1 MKTYVE
7 ILHSADGEKPSI
19 IFEILTEMGLK
30 PSYGHHDFEYTWKKD
45 VTFMDIIKF
54 LDRLISKLRGT
65 GAILKF
71 STIS

>member
-7 ILHSADGEKPSI
+7 ILHNADGEKPSK
-19 IFEILTEMGLK
+19 IFDILLDIGLK
-30 PSYGHHDFEYTWKKD
+30 PSYGQHDFVYHWKKD
-45 VTFMDIIKF
+45 ASINEIIKF
-54 LDRLISKLRGT
+54 LDRIISRLKGS

>member
-19 IFEILTEMGLK
+19 IFEILSEMGLK
-30 PSYGHHDFEYTWKKD
+30 PSYGQHDFVYYWKKD
-45 VTFMDIIKF
+45 VTFTEIILF
-54 LDRLISKLRGT
+54 LDRIISKLNGT